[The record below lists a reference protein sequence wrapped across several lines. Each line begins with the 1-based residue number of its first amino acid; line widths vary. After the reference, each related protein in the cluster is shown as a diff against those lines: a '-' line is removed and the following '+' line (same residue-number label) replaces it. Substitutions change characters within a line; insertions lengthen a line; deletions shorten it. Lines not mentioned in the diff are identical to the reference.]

1 MKQIKNEKIYW
12 TLFKHDQWKMYLAA
26 TVKGLCYV
34 GSYDKGVEPLTS
46 WAKSTFEEVHLEQN
60 DEKLEPY
67 IDEFKEYFE
76 QKRNL
81 FTFPVDLHGT
91 DFQLLVWNALL
102 DIPYGETFSY
112 SQLASNLQRPN
123 AVRAVASAIGANP
136 VLMAIPC
143 HRVIGKNGELRG
155 YRGGIEMKK
164 QLLEL
169 EKPLIHKQL
178 HPCNH

>member
-26 TVKGLCYV
+26 TVEGLCYV
-34 GSYDKGVEPLTS
+34 GSCDEGYEQLSS
-46 WAKSTFEEVHLEQN
+46 WAKSTFKDAHLEQK

-76 QKRNL
+76 QKRTL
-81 FTFPVDLHGT
+81 FTIPVDLHGT
-91 DFQLLVWNALL
+91 KFQLSVWNALL
-102 DIPYGETFSY
+102 NIPYGETFSY
-112 SQLASNLQRPN
+112 SQLASILQRPN

-136 VLMAIPC
+136 ILMVIPC

-155 YRGGIEMKK
+155 YRGGMEMKK

-169 EKPLIHKQL
+169 ENKLTGIHL
-178 HPCNH
+178 